1 MGSFVFGSL
10 FICLGGGSR
19 TRTGAMD
26 WTALQRVALALSSGA
41 LCFTVQ
47 SAREQQSL
55 QTWFVLC
62 GYAAVFLQMVH
73 SVGECHMILLTLLR
87 PRPLRHSLQNAQ
99 GR

>member
-1 MGSFVFGSL
+1 
-10 FICLGGGSR
+10 
-19 TRTGAMD
+19 MD
-26 WTALQRVALALSSGA
+26 WTALQRALLALTSGA
-41 LCFTVQ
+41 LCFSVQ

-73 SVGECHMILLTLLR
+73 SVGECHMVLLTPLR
-87 PRPLRHSLQNAQ
+87 PRLLQHSLQIAQ